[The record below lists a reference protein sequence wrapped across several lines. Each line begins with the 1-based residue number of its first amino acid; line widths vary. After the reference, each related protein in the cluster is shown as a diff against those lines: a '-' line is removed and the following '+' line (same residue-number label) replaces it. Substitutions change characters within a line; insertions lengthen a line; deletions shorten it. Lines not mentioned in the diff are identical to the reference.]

1 MSSYKSGCPNQQQDW
16 AVSGLSLRVYDRR
29 TEIGYSMFDTWCK
42 RIDPINDEVA
52 VAAEMRR
59 QRSI

>member
-16 AVSGLSLRVYDRR
+16 AVSGSSLREYGRR
-29 TEIGYSMFDTWCK
+29 AEIGCSMFDTWRK
-42 RIDPINDEVA
+42 KLGPINDEVA
-52 VAAEMRR
+52 EVVEMRR